1 MKKLFIGF
9 ILLALP
15 VLAMAQLHQKE
26 DGKYYDKKDALYS
39 GTYIEYY
46 PSGGKR
52 IEMNLLNGQKHG
64 RITIYF
70 ENQDVQEIRSFNQD
84 LMDGTWLTF
93 NDKRIK
99 IGEANYKN
107 GVKHGKWYIWD
118 ENGVLRYA
126 MDYEN
131 GQKTGKWV
139 IYDEK
144 GKVVSEKSY

>member
-1 MKKLFIGF
+1 MKKLILALSLFALP
-9 ILLALP
+9 LLA
-15 VLAMAQLHQKE
+15 VAQLHQKD
-26 DGKYYDKKDALYS
+26 DGKYYDKNENLYS

-64 RITIYF
+64 KISIYF
-70 ENQDVQEIRSFNQD
+70 ENQDIQEIRSFNQD

-118 ENGVLRYA
+118 EKGVLRYE
-126 MDYEN
+126 MEYNN

-139 IYDEK
+139 IYNEE
-144 GKVVSEKSY
+144 GKMLSEKTY